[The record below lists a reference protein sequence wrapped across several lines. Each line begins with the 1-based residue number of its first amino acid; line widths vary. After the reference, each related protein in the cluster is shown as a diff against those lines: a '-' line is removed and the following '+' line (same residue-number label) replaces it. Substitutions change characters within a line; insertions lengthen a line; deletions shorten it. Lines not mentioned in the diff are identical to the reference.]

1 MEAAGGGPV
10 VGGAE
15 EHQLRLAAGIVGVVH
30 PDVKGERLAQGEVRP
45 GQFLQGEGH
54 RHLIAAIGQ
63 GREDHGAADI
73 GDVEGVL
80 PDMEGIGGLGL
91 GGKGGGDDHLEDA
104 GGVAAVALRL
114 GPEVEVDLDAVA
126 FPRVAGDPWEGDS
139 VEIYLDLRPEA
150 QRDGSYASGV
160 FQMVI
165 APALA
170 PEAKTTY
177 SFHVG
182 ENAFHIPDV
191 RGTVVLSAL
200 TDGGYQVTVS
210 FPLEELARTHLP
222 LGESLAFDIG
232 VNDADDAGRES
243 QLMLFGTADNWTST
257 RGFHS
262 IAP

>member
-1 MEAAGGGPV
+1 MRTSTRIHGLAAAAVIAALAQAACQSTGGGISAHPHRLDRPEQV
-10 VGGAE
+10 VIGAD
-15 EHQLRLAAGIVGVVH
+15 RWS
-30 PDVKGERLAQGEVRP
+30 
-45 GQFLQGEGH
+45 
-54 RHLIAAIGQ
+54 
-63 GREDHGAADI
+63 
-73 GDVEGVL
+73 
-80 PDMEGIGGLGL
+80 
-91 GGKGGGDDHLEDA
+91 
-104 GGVAAVALRL
+104 
-114 GPEVEVDLDAVA
+114 GPEDCSAGASIRRTDDALVVTIA
-126 FPRVAGDPWEGDS
+126 VRDDALVGSAGDPWEGDS